1 MRAPFEIW
9 VALRYLQ
16 SRKKAGISLTS
27 FLTVVAFA
35 LGVAALTV
43 VTSVWNGFEQE
54 FLDKLLGINAH
65 AMVLKRFDVFRD
77 HAAVAEH
84 LRAQPGID
92 RVAPF
97 ISSEVI
103 GQSAKGIQGLMLKG
117 VDPAEAAKTP
127 LGRYV
132 SDDSAEAEQVF
143 TRLGSFESNGRVDTT
158 ERQGRPRYPGILIG
172 HELSRILHVKP
183 GEAISL
189 ISPYGSRGG
198 AAREANFEVIGIF
211 RSGLLEFDSRMV
223 FISIEEAQAFLR
235 LFESVSG
242 LEVWTTD
249 PMRSRDLVNAA
260 VASHDPGDLLS
271 YEVKDWSFSNRGIFG
286 AVRQQK
292 LLISIVLF
300 FIVVVAA
307 FMTMATLILLI
318 LEKGREVAIL
328 KALGASARSI
338 LAIFILDGVIIG
350 AVGCALGI
358 GLGLAV
364 CALLSEYGLTLDPRV
379 YFLEQLPIVV
389 RPAEVATVCL
399 GALALATLATLLP
412 AAKAARMRPVD
423 GLTRRTPSGPPGR
436 PAGERGLHRRPPSET
451 GKG

>member
-1 MRAPFEIW
+1 M
-9 VALRYLQ
+9 ALRYLR

-27 FLTVVAFA
+27 FLTVVSFA

-77 HAAVAEH
+77 HDGLAEH
-84 LRAQPGID
+84 LRAQPGIW

-97 ISSEVI
+97 VNSEVI
-103 GQSAKGIQGLMLKG
+103 GQSAKGIQGLILKG
-117 VDPAEAAKTP
+117 IDPIEAAKTP
-127 LGRYV
+127 LSRYV
-132 SDDSAEAEQVF
+132 SEASPEVDDVF
-143 TRLGSFESNGRVDTT
+143 QKLRSRESTQ
-158 ERQGRPRYPGILIG
+158 ERTGADQPVRPRYPGILIG
-172 HELSRILHVKP
+172 HELSRILHVEP
-183 GEAISL
+183 GQAISV

-198 AAREANFEVIGIF
+198 AARETNFEVVGIF
-211 RSGLLEFDSRMV
+211 RSGMLEFDSRMV
-223 FISIEEAQAFLR
+223 FIDIKEAQTFLR
-235 LFESVSG
+235 LYDAVTG

-249 PMRSRDLVNAA
+249 PMKSQGLIQSA
-260 VASHDPGDLLS
+260 VASYNPADQLS

-300 FIVVVAA
+300 FIVVVAS

-318 LEKGREVAIL
+318 LEKGREVAVL
-328 KALGASARSI
+328 KALGATARSI
-338 LAIFILDGVIIG
+338 LSIFILDGVIIG
-350 AVGCALGI
+350 AIGCALGI

-364 CALLSEYGLTLDPRV
+364 CALLSEYGLKLDPRV
-379 YFLEQLPIVV
+379 YYLEQLPIVV

-399 GALALATLATLLP
+399 GALVLATLATLIP

-423 GLTRRTPSGPPGR
+423 GLTRRKVS
-436 PAGERGLHRRPPSET
+436 RPPRKERLPRSISRRTKPE
-451 GKG
+451 